1 MPMSNVNGDKEF
13 HLGLNPGLL
22 HKRLVSY
29 IGCADEKHVNA
40 ITSTIYSLVQPQ
52 ETQDSRPPWLLQ
64 F

>member
-40 ITSTIYSLVQPQ
+40 ITSTNI
-52 ETQDSRPPWLLQ
+52 Q
-64 F
+64 FGATTGNAR